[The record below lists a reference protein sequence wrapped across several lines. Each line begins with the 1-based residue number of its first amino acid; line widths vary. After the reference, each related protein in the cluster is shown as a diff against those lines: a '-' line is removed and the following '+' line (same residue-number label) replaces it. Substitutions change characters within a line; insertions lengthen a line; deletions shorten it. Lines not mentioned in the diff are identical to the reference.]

1 MSRQWSVTSVLVL
14 IACTAFGCG
23 AEAPG
28 TKSFAPKRTDVV
40 IDKADNPPNA
50 PQAGG
55 KPGQADEQAVSRKII
70 YSANLDVQVE
80 DVEAAQKEVEKL
92 VEEVKGYIAKSE
104 VIGNSGS
111 KRTATWTIKVPAEKF
126 RSTVTAFTALGKP
139 LRNTSDS
146 QDVTEE
152 FVDVQ
157 ARVKNLKAEE
167 ETLNKLLREAAN
179 RMEDF
184 LKVREQIKNIRGDI
198 ERAEG
203 RMKFLTTMA
212 AMSSIV
218 LTVREEASY
227 VPPVVKQATPFQ
239 EQVETT
245 FTGSWNLVVDTG
257 KSLTLIFVS
266 LAPWLPVIIVGLVG
280 MRWMVKSLTRYAN
293 TPITVKPLPQARRV
307 PDTGDSVPTI

>member
-1 MSRQWSVTSVLVL
+1 MSRQWSVTSVLGLLV
-14 IACTAFGCG
+14 CTALGCG

-28 TKSFAPKRTDVV
+28 TKSYAPKRADVV

-55 KPGQADEQAVSRKII
+55 KPGQADEQTVSRKII

-104 VIGNSGS
+104 VVGNSGS

-126 RSTVTAFTALGKP
+126 RSTVNAFTALGKP

-227 VPPVVKQATPFQ
+227 VPPVVKQAIPFQ
-239 EQVETT
+239 EQLENT
-245 FTGSWNLVVDTG
+245 FTGSWNSFVDLG
-257 KSLTLIFVS
+257 KSLTLFLVS
-266 LAPWLPVIIVGLVG
+266 LAPWLPIVLVTLFL
-280 MRWMVKSLTRYAN
+280 MRWVVKSLTRYAN
-293 TPITVKPLPQARRV
+293 TPIPVKPLPQARRV
-307 PDTGDSVPTI
+307 ADTEDSVPTI

>member
-257 KSLTLIFVS
+257 KSITLIFVL